1 MNKNSH
7 FLGIFRLRIIEKI
20 DGKSSFPI
28 GMEVLKMTSGNIF
41 IAFLFDFHVV
51 TKFA

>member
-7 FLGIFRLRIIEKI
+7 FLGTFRLRIIEKI
-20 DGKSSFPI
+20 YGKSSFPI
-28 GMEVLKMTSGNIF
+28 GVAVLKLASGNIF

-51 TKFA
+51 TKLA